1 MSDSQSFSLNADLS
15 PVNAALDTAS
25 AALANFANGPV
36 ADMSNAVTK
45 AVNGS
50 FGSMATTIADAAVS
64 GSTSISEMVDRIL
77 ADFDRVAIKD
87 FIVKPIEGLVSAGAS
102 ELFSSVSGALATGGP
117 VTPDA
122 SYLVG
127 EQGPELFT
135 PSGAGT
141 ITSNAALSQA
151 SARPSIALTVN
162 AKDAQSFLKSE
173 SQIAAMMGRMLAR
186 GQRNA

>member
-1 MSDSQSFSLNADLS
+1 MSDSQSFSLDVDLT
-15 PVNAALDTAS
+15 PINTALDTAS
-25 AALANFANGPV
+25 AALSNFANGPV
-36 ADMSNAVTK
+36 ADMSKSVQA

-50 FGSMATTIADAAVS
+50 FGEMATTIADAALS
-64 GSTSISEMVDRIL
+64 GSTSISQMVDEIL
-77 ADFDRVAIKD
+77 ADFDRVALKD
-87 FIVKPIEGLVSAGAS
+87 FILKPIEGIVSSGAS
-102 ELFSSVSGALATGGP
+102 SLFSSISGALATGGP

-141 ITSNAALSQA
+141 ITSNAALS

-162 AKDAQSFLKSE
+162 TKDAQSFLKSE
-173 SQIAAMMGRMLAR
+173 SQIAAMMSRMLAR
-186 GQRNA
+186 GQRNM

>member
-1 MSDSQSFSLNADLS
+1 MSDSQSFSLDIDMS
-15 PVNAALDTAS
+15 PLNTALDTAS
-25 AALANFANGPV
+25 SALSNFANGPV
-36 ADMSNAVTK
+36 ADMSKSVQS

-50 FGSMATTIADAAVS
+50 FGSMATTIADAALS
-64 GSTSISEMVDRIL
+64 GSTSISKMVDEIL
-77 ADFDRVAIKD
+77 ADFDRVGLKD

-102 ELFSSVSGALATGGP
+102 SLFSSVSGALATGGP

-151 SARPSIALTVN
+151 RPSITLNVQAR
-162 AKDAQSFLKSE
+162 DAQSFAKSE
-173 SQIAAMMGRMLAR
+173 SQMAAMMARALAR
-186 GQRNA
+186 GQRNL